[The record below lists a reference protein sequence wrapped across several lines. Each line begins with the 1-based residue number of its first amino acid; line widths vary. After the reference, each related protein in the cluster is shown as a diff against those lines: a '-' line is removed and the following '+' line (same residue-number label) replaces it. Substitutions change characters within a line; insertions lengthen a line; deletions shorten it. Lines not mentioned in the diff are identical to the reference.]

1 MKKNMKFWSN
11 AVKALIFLWTLYF
24 VIFQFFSYFASGFV
38 GFFCELNSETLRHF
52 CQQLLLWDSR
62 GFYLANKHKKTNEK
76 NGFYSIE
83 GAWFLSEVLL
93 YNTENQKVL
102 YVLRKLQI
110 IYELIQ
116 KMLFPHCV
124 LQVWWSWSYFSKL
137 IQCYEDIISS
147 FVDFSIC
154 RS

>member
-1 MKKNMKFWSN
+1 MDTFISWFSS
-11 AVKALIFLWTLYF
+11 FL
-24 VIFQFFSYFASGFV
+24 VISQV
-38 GFFCELNSETLRHF
+38 GLLGVFCELNSETFRHF

-102 YVLRKLQI
+102 YVLRKL
-110 IYELIQ
+110 
-116 KMLFPHCV
+116 
-124 LQVWWSWSYFSKL
+124 
-137 IQCYEDIISS
+137 
-147 FVDFSIC
+147 
-154 RS
+154 